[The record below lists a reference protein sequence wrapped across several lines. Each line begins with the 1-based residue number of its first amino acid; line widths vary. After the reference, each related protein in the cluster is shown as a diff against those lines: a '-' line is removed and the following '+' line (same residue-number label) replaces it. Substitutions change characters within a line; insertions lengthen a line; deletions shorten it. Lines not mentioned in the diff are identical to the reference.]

1 MPWNSTLW
9 IGCNKFIKGIIQSR
23 PVSQDGDI
31 GVIASLR
38 AYVAVQQWKQ
48 FYNLTIVYK
57 IVCKL
62 TRPNTYLILNYW
74 NNIQLVMYI
83 FGVGHLTFVTFAHFW
98 SNKLF
103 SFLEHSSRVFEHIL
117 SISRVFKHSWA
128 FLSVFQAFLSISSIL
143 SIFEHF
149 ECFWAFSS
157 IFERCQNLKHQ
168 VPSYIVKCLILKYLT
183 VGAHWC
189 IYISVDS

>member
-1 MPWNSTLW
+1 MIWIGLMPWNSTLW
-9 IGCNKFIKGIIQSR
+9 IGCNKFIKSMIQSR

-83 FGVGHLTFVTFAHFW
+83 IGVDHLTFVTFDHFW
-98 SNKLF
+98 SNKLL
-103 SFLEHSSRVFEHIL
+103 SFLEHSSRVLNIFWAFREFSSILEHFW
-117 SISRVFKHSWA
+117 VFFKHSWVFRA
-128 FLSVFQAFLSISSIL
+128 F
-143 SIFEHF
+143 
-149 ECFWAFSS
+149 
-157 IFERCQNLKHQ
+157 
-168 VPSYIVKCLILKYLT
+168 
-183 VGAHWC
+183 
-189 IYISVDS
+189 